1 MYQIACDMRADWR
14 EQACETSEQK
24 CCSAVET
31 IVPMTAWRSVVM
43 GPGTAAATAAVW
55 QQK

>member
-31 IVPMTAWRSVVM
+31 IVPITA
-43 GPGTAAATAAVW
+43 
-55 QQK
+55 